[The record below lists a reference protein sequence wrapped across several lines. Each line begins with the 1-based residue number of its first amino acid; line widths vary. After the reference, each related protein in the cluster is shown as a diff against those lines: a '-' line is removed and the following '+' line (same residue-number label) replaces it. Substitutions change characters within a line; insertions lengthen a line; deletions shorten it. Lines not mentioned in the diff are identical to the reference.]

1 MGIIFGHTMCFFK
14 ILPIWRLKLL
24 DVGRLFI
31 ADFETQVKSFCNYI
45 NIFHLHAINKIKM
58 MYIHTK

>member
-1 MGIIFGHTMCFFK
+1 MCFFK
-14 ILPIWRLKLL
+14 ILSIWRLKLL

-31 ADFETQVKSFCNYI
+31 ADFETQVKSFSNYI